1 MKEIQGSIAVRRN
14 CTLLQTV
21 HLFSQGNQT
30 VLGHMHVDSLCNASN
45 PEGLVVNYC
54 KRRLGSQ
61 LSPNGDTVATR

>member
-1 MKEIQGSIAVRRN
+1 M
-14 CTLLQTV
+14 
-21 HLFSQGNQT
+21 
-30 VLGHMHVDSLCNASN
+30 LGRMHVDSLCNASN